1 MVLRLVNN
9 LNRHLIPVSME
20 TNFKYLRNL
29 VTAKIDRSP
38 FNATF
43 LAEQI
48 YTSMELKTADACV
61 SYLRCVEKGDIYG
74 QPNFPRN
81 PKAGLDRLA
90 ILLFALGFSENHSLI
105 EGIKK
110 RVSPLIDEGLIDE
123 GFEYPPDNGLSYV
136 QIVEAYEAM
145 KNDQEVHEVGLEAI
159 V

>member
-1 MVLRLVNN
+1 
-9 LNRHLIPVSME
+9 ME
-20 TNFKYLRNL
+20 TNYKYLGNL
-29 VTAKIDRSP
+29 VTTKIDRSP
-38 FNATF
+38 FNVTF

-48 YTSMELKTADACV
+48 YTSLELKTAGAGV

-90 ILLFALGFSENHSLI
+90 ILLFALEFSENHSLI
-105 EGIKK
+105 KGIKK
-110 RVSPLIDEGLIDE
+110 RVDPLIDEGLIDE
-123 GFEYPPDNGLSYV
+123 GFKYPPDNGLSYN

-145 KNDQEVHEVGLEAI
+145 KNSQKVHEVSLEAI